1 MLEYVLDCSVCKG
14 TFNTIKKWLTHLLE
28 PNHQSKARKEIYQW
42 GDLEREC
49 ALVAFSSSHVASLEL
64 LQYFSMMLNTIVT
77 DFVWFDT
84 LGRVGFIQLESS
96 VKVDEIMS
104 SCEGSEIRIQNQQV
118 AIKKAGECLSLEW
131 ISLLPLPTPVAADDF
146 LENSNN
152 KKPKKGRNA
161 TATVVSASI
170 HKASGTGKTTSQVKP
185 AKRSRIPSDS
195 DEFQAR
201 AEPDPPQS
209 LSTQYDLICQEIEIT
224 DEDYKTAETFLETV
238 YSHAVKIFPSCQL
251 VWFRN
256 YYLKLKSTSSSDLTF
271 FIDQKGLYGKHEADT
286 EASSYDFP
294 AISNETIDQLLFTIP
309 DLRIRS
315 ALKQGNGNQ
324 GGRRFICRSNKFKFT
339 LVSIP
344 FVMLPEI
351 QACRLVEYF
360 CSCDPR
366 VKPLLTVIRYWAK
379 TNEIRLDNPN
389 ETSCKRAQEPAVLDW
404 MVIFFLC
411 HKTKMLPT
419 PREITEGSHPKLRYF
434 TVNIGITTD
443 PSIARIN
450 WKRYKKPNGEQH
462 VLNVFNLTNKFFKFY
477 SKDLGLDKG
486 KRVALNTM
494 DGEVI
499 PMDNFVGKP
508 IDLPSKL
515 AVSERKLGR
524 EEILE
529 GKFESDSLHLLHPLY
544 LRHGF
549 SFCNDNF
556 MSRVLPAM
564 RTTREQLEQAL
575 KLHKGGQEL
584 DIKSVLLVNE

>member
-1 MLEYVLDCSVCKG
+1 MICTVCKG
-14 TFNTIKKWLTHLLE
+14 TFNTRKEWLTHLLE
-28 PNHQSKARKEIYQW
+28 HNHQSKARKEIYEW
-42 GDLEREC
+42 GVREREC

-64 LQYFSMMLNTIVT
+64 LQFFLMKGNTIVT

-84 LGRVGFIQLESS
+84 LGRVGFIQLESPC
-96 VKVDEIMS
+96 KVDEVLS
-104 SCEGSEIRIQNQQV
+104 SCEGSEIRIQNQFV

-131 ISLLPLPTPVAADDF
+131 LSLLPSPSSAANDF

-152 KKPKKGRNA
+152 NKPQKGRSA
-161 TATVVSASI
+161 TATVVNASI
-170 HKASGTGKTTSQVKP
+170 HKASGSGKPTSQVKT
-185 AKRSRIPSDS
+185 AKRNRILSDS
-195 DEFQAR
+195 DGFQAQAR
-201 AEPDPPQS
+201 AGPEPPQS

-224 DEDYKTAETFLETV
+224 DEDYKTADTFLHKV
-238 YSHAVKIFPSCQL
+238 YTHVVKTFPSCQI

-256 YYLKLKSTSSSDLTF
+256 YYLKLKSTSSSEDLTF

-286 EASSYDFP
+286 VASSYGFP
-294 AISNETIDQLLFTIP
+294 AISKEKLDQLIFNIP
-309 DLRIRS
+309 N
-315 ALKQGNGNQ
+315 LKISSVLTQGNGNQ
-324 GGRRFICRSNKFKFT
+324 GGRQFICRSNNLKFT

-351 QACRLVEYF
+351 QACRLVDYF
-360 CSCDPR
+360 CLFDPR

-404 MVIFFLC
+404 MVMFFLT
-411 HKTKMLPT
+411 HKMKMLPT

-443 PSIARIN
+443 PSVARIN
-450 WKRYKKPNGEQH
+450 WKRYKKPNREQH

-499 PMDNFVGKP
+499 RMDNFGKP
-508 IDLPSKL
+508 LDLPSKL

-556 MSRVLPAM
+556 MSRVLPSM

-575 KLHKGGQEL
+575 ELRKGGQEL
-584 DIKSVLLVNE
+584 DIKSVLKINE